1 MTKRRVVAQFHQA
14 HELDA
19 SIVLSSIE
27 RQMVYCQAPEVA
39 RLLEGDGLFWQIAPL
54 AEDFAREINGPTV
67 IVGSDPGIF
76 SSHVCVAIGL
86 DQARLIYISEEVAIL
101 PAPANDLP

>member
-1 MTKRRVVAQFHQA
+1 MAKLHQA
-14 HELDA
+14 HEFDA
-19 SIVLSSIE
+19 SMVSSSIE

-54 AEDFAREINGPTV
+54 AEDFAKEINVPTV

-76 SSHVCVAIGL
+76 SSPVRVAIGHGSSKTHL
-86 DQARLIYISEEVAIL
+86 HFGRGGNSAG
-101 PAPANDLP
+101 

>member
-1 MTKRRVVAQFHQA
+1 MAKLHQA
-14 HELDA
+14 HEFDA
-19 SIVLSSIE
+19 SIVSSSIE

-54 AEDFAREINGPTV
+54 VEDFAKEISGPTV

-76 SSHVCVAIGL
+76 SSHVRVAIGH
-86 DQARLIYISEEVAIL
+86 DQARLIYISARGGNS
-101 PAPANDLP
+101 AG

>member
-1 MTKRRVVAQFHQA
+1 MAKLHQA
-14 HELDA
+14 HGFDA
-19 SIVLSSIE
+19 SMVSSSIE

-54 AEDFAREINGPTV
+54 AEDFAKEINGPTV

-76 SSHVCVAIGL
+76 SSSR
-86 DQARLIYISEEVAIL
+86 ARSHRAGSSKTHLHFGRGGYAAASRE
-101 PAPANDLP
+101 